1 MSTLKDVNL
10 PNWLTIIRLVVSP
23 LTLPV
28 LLYYFLPFN
37 LLWLNASLA
46 VLFVLFGLTDF
57 FDGYL
62 ARKFDQETSL
72 GKMLD
77 PIADKFLVY
86 STLVALLAAG
96 KIFFYWVIIFI
107 GREFF
112 IMGLRSI
119 ALEHNFSVPVSLLGK
134 VKTVFQMILLTWII
148 VNPYQALGWRTCT
161 IWNGGELLLLVIT
174 LALTIVSAQQY
185 YVSFMEA
192 FMQKECL
199 SPDVLQQTSDDEQD
213 KDTSDISEQID
224 AWKEQDDD

>member
-1 MSTLKDVNL
+1 MHTFKDVNL

-23 LTLPV
+23 LALP
-28 LLYYFLPFN
+28 LLLVYFLPHN
-37 LLWLNASLA
+37 ILWLNIGLA
-46 VLFVLFGLTDF
+46 FLFVLFGLTDF

-62 ARKFDQETSL
+62 ARRFDQETKL

-119 ALEHNFSVPVSLLGK
+119 ALEHNLRVPVSFLGK
-134 VKTVFQMILLTWII
+134 VKTFFQMILLTWII
-148 VNPYQALGWRTCT
+148 VNPYQQAGMRAYPG
-161 IWNGGELLLLVIT
+161 WNGGEFFLLVMT
-174 LALTIVSAQQY
+174 LALTVISAHNYYTAFIIAYMDQQLHDGEP
-185 YVSFMEA
+185 VTIEV
-192 FMQKECL
+192 EEEL
-199 SPDVLQQTSDDEQD
+199 RDDN
-213 KDTSDISEQID
+213 
-224 AWKEQDDD
+224 